1 MPHWPQML
9 LTRLPRLPRR
19 SLTLPSSLKNALLNS
34 PRHPQSVSRDLVAA
48 SVPDLAAVGAGIG
61 IGLIGGNAVQAIARQ
76 PEMTGPIGTNMI
88 ITAALVEG
96 VALFAVVVGLLGI
109 L

>member
-1 MPHWPQML
+1 MKNSIALMTFAFIAVSL
-9 LTRLPRLPRR
+9 LGGDV
-19 SLTLPSSLKNALLNS
+19 ALAAEGEA
-34 PRHPQSVSRDLVAA
+34 AA
-48 SVPDLAAVGAGIG
+48 SSAAGLKGIGGGIGAGLAAVGAGIG

-109 L
+109 IAA